1 MTAAPTA
8 PTSAPVTAPAQA
20 HATFTVER
28 VYPNCR
34 AHVWA
39 AWSVREKKA
48 AWMGNRDL
56 ALDFRVGGS
65 ERSVFTDQMGE
76 HLNEGRYFEILD
88 QQRIVLA
95 YSMALNGRVHT
106 VSLATIVFADEGGG
120 TRLIYTEQMCV
131 IPPSDGAEGRRH
143 GWTQLLRGLA
153 GYLAE
158 EGRDSRGG

>member
-1 MTAAPTA
+1 MTAAPSA

-28 VYPNCR
+28 LYPNCR

-65 ERSVFTDQMGE
+65 DAARS
-76 HLNEGRYFEILD
+76 R
-88 QQRIVLA
+88 
-95 YSMALNGRVHT
+95 
-106 VSLATIVFADEGGG
+106 
-120 TRLIYTEQMCV
+120 TRWANT
-131 IPPSDGAEGRRH
+131 
-143 GWTQLLRGLA
+143 
-153 GYLAE
+153 
-158 EGRDSRGG
+158 